1 MFVVVSLVICLFEVG
16 GVCEV
21 YREIDGDNQRPAFP
35 LRALYSFQPVG
46 IRLPDYQTRS
56 DSAVVKSFLILNS
69 HSRIGLS
76 PLFHGWFFI

>member
-35 LRALYSFQPVG
+35 LRVLYSFQPRVLG
-46 IRLPDYQTRS
+46 IRLPDTHNLTQ
-56 DSAVVKSFLILNS
+56 IPS
-69 HSRIGLS
+69 HAD
-76 PLFHGWFFI
+76 